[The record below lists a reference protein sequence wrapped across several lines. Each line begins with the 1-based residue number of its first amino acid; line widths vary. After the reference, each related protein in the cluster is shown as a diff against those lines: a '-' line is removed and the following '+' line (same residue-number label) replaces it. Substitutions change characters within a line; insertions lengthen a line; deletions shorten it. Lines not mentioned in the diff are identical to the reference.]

1 MLTLCIS
8 FSRNGYINI
17 SGFVLQNCPKKGLK
31 KILIY
36 CRLHQYEIPN
46 ALPVWISLYGLN
58 LSYLLFLCLK
68 IAIYFLNLHIRSKK
82 YIGQNRQKMK
92 TGSLVNFKLRNVSL
106 KINLQIKNIKI
117 IK

>member
-1 MLTLCIS
+1 MDTGRGS
-8 FSRNGYINI
+8 WGSHGYTNI

-46 ALPVWISLYGLN
+46 ALPVWISLYGSN

-68 IAIYFLNLHIRSKK
+68 INCYLLFRPT
-82 YIGQNRQKMK
+82 Y
-92 TGSLVNFKLRNVSL
+92 
-106 KINLQIKNIKI
+106 
-117 IK
+117 